1 MSFEAG
7 EWRADSTHEQQHAGR
22 GKKEKEKQHIGH
34 GQQQHLEWGSGFKIS
49 GIAVKDVIQTRRRYK
64 RSKDNLF

>member
-22 GKKEKEKQHIGH
+22 GKKGEREAAHRPWPAAAPGV
-34 GQQQHLEWGSGFKIS
+34 GG
-49 GIAVKDVIQTRRRYK
+49 
-64 RSKDNLF
+64 

>member
-22 GKKEKEKQHIGH
+22 GKKEREKQHIGH
-34 GQQQHLEWGSGFKIS
+34 GQQQHLEWGFMVQDFRYC
-49 GIAVKDVIQTRRRYK
+49 VKVVIQTRRRYK
-64 RSKDNLF
+64 RSKENLF